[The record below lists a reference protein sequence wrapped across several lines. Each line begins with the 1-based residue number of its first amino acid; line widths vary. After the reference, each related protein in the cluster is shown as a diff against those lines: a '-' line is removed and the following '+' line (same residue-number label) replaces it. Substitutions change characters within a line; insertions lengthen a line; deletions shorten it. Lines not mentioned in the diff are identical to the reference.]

1 MHHCKKKNMCPKL
14 KNSYSWFSEEQLIKF
29 GKHKLTGD
37 QLHHWRRIS
46 ETESSVLYASL
57 NSWFV
62 FIAELIIQV
71 AFVKN
76 FQPNSLIRI
85 RFNYGKFSSWENWQL
100 YTSSIIG
107 KLSELYITSKTTGP
121 EKTENFRIYY
131 FSTIK
136 WSNKFYK
143 CNYNLKQ
150 ILFCIFDGY
159 FQGVLCFLQPKQG
172 ASLT

>member
-1 MHHCKKKNMCPKL
+1 MCPKL

-46 ETESSVLYASL
+46 ETESSFLYASL

-121 EKTENFRIYY
+121 EKTENFRIFQPLNEAINFTNVITTWNESSFVFLMDTFREFYVSY
-131 FSTIK
+131 NP
-136 WSNKFYK
+136 NKGHHLHNTK
-143 CNYNLKQ
+143 KR
-150 ILFCIFDGY
+150 
-159 FQGVLCFLQPKQG
+159 
-172 ASLT
+172 ALTW